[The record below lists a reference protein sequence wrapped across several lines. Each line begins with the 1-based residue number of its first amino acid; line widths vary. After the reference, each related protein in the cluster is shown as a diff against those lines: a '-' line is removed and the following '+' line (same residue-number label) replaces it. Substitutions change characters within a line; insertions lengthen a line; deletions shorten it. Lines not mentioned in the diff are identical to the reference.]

1 MSSVATAERPRYAAP
16 RGAVGGEAHYTPRR
30 VLGIWAAAALPMGF
44 MGWVVAPALAPD
56 IASNPVGAV
65 AARFGALTAGLL
77 WLFALSLIVVR
88 REEGDLRWSTLR
100 RRLRLNAP
108 RSPRTG
114 QPRRALWLWA
124 VPLVVLVAL
133 WQLAVG
139 PRLNG
144 LLVSAFPFL
153 AEPPG
158 FALGTALASPVVRA
172 QFVGAWGILA
182 LFAVNALFNAL
193 GEELLFRGVLLPRM
207 DAPFGRWDWLANGA
221 LFGAYHLHQPW
232 GILGSVG
239 TGALLYALPARRLR
253 STWLSMIVHSAQSV
267 YFLFLIL
274 GLVLGLA

>member
-1 MSSVATAERPRYAAP
+1 VTAERSRHTLPRAAT
-16 RGAVGGEAHYTPRR
+16 VGEAQYTLPG
-30 VLGIWAAAALPMGF
+30 VLGIWAAAALPMGV

-65 AARFGALTAGLL
+65 AARYGALTAGLV
-77 WLFALSLIVVR
+77 WLFVLSLIVVR
-88 REEGDLRWSTLR
+88 REEGDLRWATLR

-114 QPRRALWLWA
+114 QPRRTLWLWA

-144 LLVSAFPFL
+144 LWVSALPFL

-158 FALGTALASPVVRA
+158 FALGTALASPAVRA
-172 QFVGAWGILA
+172 QFVGAWGLLA
-182 LFAVNALFNAL
+182 LFAVNALFNSFL
-193 GEELLFRGVLLPRM
+193 GEELLFRGVLLPRVREV
-207 DAPFGRWDWLANGA
+207 FGRWDWLANGV

-232 GILGSVG
+232 GILGSIG
-239 TGALLYALPARRLR
+239 TGALLYALPARRFR
-253 STWLSMIVHSAQSV
+253 STWMSVIVHSAQSV

>member
-1 MSSVATAERPRYAAP
+1 VTAERSRHTLPRAAT
-16 RGAVGGEAHYTPRR
+16 VGEAQYTLPG
-30 VLGIWAAAALPMGF
+30 VLGIWAAAALPMGV

-65 AARFGALTAGLL
+65 AARYGALTAGLV
-77 WLFALSLIVVR
+77 WLFVLSLIVVR
-88 REEGDLRWSTLR
+88 REEGDLRWATLR

-114 QPRRALWLWA
+114 QPRRTLWLWA

-144 LLVSAFPFL
+144 LWVSALPFL

-158 FALGTALASPVVRA
+158 FALGTALASPAVRA
-172 QFVGAWGILA
+172 QFVGAWGLLA
-182 LFAVNALFNAL
+182 LFAVNALFNSFL

-207 DAPFGRWDWLANGA
+207 REVFGRWDWLANGV

-232 GILGSVG
+232 GILGSIG
-239 TGALLYALPARRLR
+239 TGALLYALPARRFR
-253 STWLSMIVHSAQSV
+253 STWMSVIVHSAQSV

>member
-1 MSSVATAERPRYAAP
+1 VTAERPGYTRP
-16 RGAVGGEAHYTPRR
+16 RGLAVGEPRYTPRR
-30 VLGIWAAAALPMGF
+30 VLGIWAAAALSMGI

-65 AARFGALTAGLL
+65 AARFGALTAGLV
-77 WLFALSLIVVR
+77 WLFVLSLVVVR
-88 REEGDLRWSTLR
+88 REEGDLRWGTLR

-114 QPRRALWLWA
+114 QPRRALWLWL
-124 VPLVVLVAL
+124 VPLVALVVL

-139 PRLNG
+139 PRLND
-144 LLVSAFPFL
+144 LWVSVFPFL

-158 FALGTALASPVVRA
+158 FALGTALASPAVRA
-172 QFVGAWGILA
+172 QFVGAWGLLA
-182 LFAVNALFNAL
+182 LYAVNALFNAFL

-207 DAPFGRWDWLANGA
+207 DAVFGRWDWLANGV

-232 GILGSVG
+232 GVLGSIG
-239 TGALLYALPARRLR
+239 TGALLYALPAKRFK
-253 STWLSMIVHSAQSV
+253 STWVSVVVHSAQTV